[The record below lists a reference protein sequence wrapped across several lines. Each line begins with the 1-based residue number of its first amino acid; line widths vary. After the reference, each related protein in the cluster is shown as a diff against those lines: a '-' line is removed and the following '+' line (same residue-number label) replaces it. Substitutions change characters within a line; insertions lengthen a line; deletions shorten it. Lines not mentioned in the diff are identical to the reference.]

1 MPAADEVPVDGA
13 ELDVPDVGDVGADVG
28 EVGADVGDVG
38 ADVGEVGADVGE
50 VGADLGDVGAAD
62 VGAVEAA
69 LVGAAEVRATLV
81 GATDWPGAAGGIS
94 AVAEGVL
101 PEARALGCV
110 DGTAADVDADAV
122 ADGDGAVA
130 PLWEDV

>member
-1 MPAADEVPVDGA
+1 MLAADEVPTDGA
-13 ELDVPDVGDVGADVG
+13 ELDVPDVGGAVG

-38 ADVGEVGADVGE
+38 A
-50 VGADLGDVGAAD
+50 AD
-62 VGAVEAA
+62 VGAGEAF

-101 PEARALGCV
+101 SDARALGCV

-122 ADGDGAVA
+122 VADGDGAVGS
-130 PLWEDV
+130 LWEDV